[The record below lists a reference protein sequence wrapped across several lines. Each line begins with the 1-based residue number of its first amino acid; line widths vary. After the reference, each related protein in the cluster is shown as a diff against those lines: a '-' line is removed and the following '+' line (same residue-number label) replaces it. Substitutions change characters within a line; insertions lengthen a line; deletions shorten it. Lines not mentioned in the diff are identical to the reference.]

1 MTDEQRHP
9 IKLILPYAE
18 QCIASLVNIITHIID
33 DLLRLEK
40 LDIYPLSLNKYNLS
54 LNNFPKL
61 RNFILENT
69 IELLNVYSYRTSC
82 NINHL
87 LSMHEKHLV
96 SYDQKD
102 FDDYYSNYQQNEKH
116 TTIDNIIDMSDEDE
130 KNNMAIKLKHN
141 PDMLNIKNPTVIRM
155 RTLLKICFN
164 KIITTCQNEI
174 YTTIASDI
182 VTEFEHHF
190 FIELNTKFLQLSEEK
205 LNELFYETD
214 DFIKNKKIYDNMT
227 LKIEQLIKQSEE
239 LI

>member
-1 MTDEQRHP
+1 M
-9 IKLILPYAE
+9 
-18 QCIASLVNIITHIID
+18 
-33 DLLRLEK
+33 
-40 LDIYPLSLNKYNLS
+40 
-54 LNNFPKL
+54 
-61 RNFILENT
+61 
-69 IELLNVYSYRTSC
+69 
-82 NINHL
+82 
-87 LSMHEKHLV
+87 
-96 SYDQKD
+96 
-102 FDDYYSNYQQNEKH
+102 
-116 TTIDNIIDMSDEDE
+116 
-130 KNNMAIKLKHN
+130 
-141 PDMLNIKNPTVIRM
+141 
-155 RTLLKICFN
+155 FN